1 MQTKRFILT
10 LAAAWLSLTIAVP
23 AQTTAPAAAR
33 AERAFAA
40 AKKAGAP
47 ELYAFLKPF
56 PKGADLHMHLS
67 GAIYAETFLREAT
80 AQGLC
85 VDRTA
90 LRFEKP
96 TKPGK
101 CADGQ
106 LLTADAVKNQGLYDK
121 LINSF
126 SMRSFVPY
134 AGYSAHDQFFDTFDR
149 FGGLKDMYGEW
160 LDEVATRAAA
170 QNEQYLEV
178 MSTPPFSNAV
188 AAGNKFGWP
197 ADFNDANHMADLA
210 KLRDQLLANGLR
222 DDIAIDRR
230 QLADAKTSQAA
241 IEHCNPAPD
250 HVDPH
255 EAAACSV
262 HIHYLYQVLRGFP
275 PQQVFA
281 QTLLGFELAS
291 VDPDVVGINF
301 VRAEDRRDAMDEY
314 HAEML
319 MLDYLHSVY
328 PKVRISL
335 HAGELAPGMVP
346 PDGLSFH
353 IREALELGHTERIG
367 HGVDVLHEDRPAEL
381 LKQMSSNH
389 VMVEI
394 NLTSND
400 VILGIKDTDHPLHAY
415 MAAHVPWALSTDDEG
430 VSRIDLTHEYVKAV
444 VDQNLTYADLKQ
456 SARTSLEHA
465 FLAGPSLW
473 ASPDNFSR
481 RNSACA
487 APLASFP
494 PGPCRDFL
502 KTSER
507 ATQQYELER
516 RFAAFETSIR

>member
-1 MQTKRFILT
+1 M
-10 LAAAWLSLTIAVP
+10 
-23 AQTTAPAAAR
+23 
-33 AERAFAA
+33 
-40 AKKAGAP
+40 AG
-47 ELYAFLKPF
+47 
-56 PKGADLHMHLS
+56 
-67 GAIYAETFLREAT
+67 
-80 AQGLC
+80 
-85 VDRTA
+85 
-90 LRFEKP
+90 
-96 TKPGK
+96 
-101 CADGQ
+101 
-106 LLTADAVKNQGLYDK
+106 
-121 LINSF
+121 
-126 SMRSFVPY
+126 
-134 AGYSAHDQFFDTFDR
+134 
-149 FGGLKDMYGEW
+149 
-160 LDEVATRAAA
+160 
-170 QNEQYLEV
+170 
-178 MSTPPFSNAV
+178 
-188 AAGNKFGWP
+188 
-197 ADFNDANHMADLA
+197 LA

-222 DDIAIDRR
+222 NDIAIDIK
-230 QLADAKTSQAA
+230 QLADAQADRA
-241 IEHCNPAPD
+241 SREQNECLRHPYSPGGELSIGMPQPKPGDPACT
-250 HVDPH
+250 VQ
-255 EAAACSV
+255 
-262 HIHYLYQVLRGFP
+262 IHYLYQVLRGFP

-291 VDPDVVGINF
+291 ADPDVVGINF

-314 HAEML
+314 HTEML
-319 MLDYLHSVY
+319 MLDYLHSIY
-328 PKVRISL
+328 PEVRISL

-353 IREALELGHTERIG
+353 IREAIDLGNAERIG

-381 LKQMSSNH
+381 LKQMANQH
-389 VMVEI
+389 VMVEV

-473 ASPDNFSR
+473 ASQDNFTR

-487 APLASFP
+487 APVAALP

-516 RFAAFETSIR
+516 RFAAFEAAIR